1 MRYFLILFFAFLFNS
16 VNIFSEE
23 YFISGSIKNEIDGKS
38 IVGAT
43 IRIDKTNIGTY
54 SDKNGFFKLK
64 GLTKRRVKLIV
75 SSLSYNKFE
84 LELLIN
90 ENKSDLVIKLSPKS
104 IKTND
109 IIVSA
114 NKRIQ
119 NVQEIPITIAT
130 INSNELENKSINS
143 LEKALEYIP
152 GIQINKENV
161 SLRGSSGFTWGAG
174 SRVALNLDGL
184 PMLSGDNGDMKFD
197 ALPLYATERI
207 EVVKGAGSA
216 LYGTS
221 AVGGVIN
228 IITKSP
234 KPELKLKAK
243 VYSGYYSKPKYTEW
257 NYSDNLHFDTGYEL
271 FLSKSFDNLGFL
283 TSITYLDE
291 QSFREYDKKQ
301 LLNGFAKINY
311 KLNAKNNIDIL
322 ASVSISEA
330 DDWGWWQSLS
340 KPFTPPKTTDKSVII
355 NSNKFLL
362 GGNYNFILND
372 NNFGTFRLSTYHTF
386 FKNNAE
392 NNPEV
397 DYRTSGATNFS
408 PELQLNSKLNDELF
422 LTYGVS
428 FTNNN
433 IAANIFSN
441 NSQQIYSAYSQ
452 LEYKISNSIN
462 SNIGFRL
469 DKEMTKNSIESPL
482 QYSPKFGLTYFKDDW
497 KLFSSLGRGFR
508 TPVSAER
515 FPTIK
520 YNGIVLIQ
528 NPELKPETS
537 WSFEIGGNYSYE
549 TKNLSLITKLAL
561 FQNHFENFI
570 NPEFNA
576 TNLQFNNV
584 SKARIRGLELGL
596 KSLLFK
602 MIGIEGTISALD
614 PINHE
619 PSDGINYLKYR
630 SKFLFNGKIY
640 IPLNYIELVLDYKYV
655 SKVMAIDKELSI
667 IVEDSEARV
676 PAHVVDLRIIY
687 DLYKHL
693 DLPFKVV
700 LNGFNVFDYYYTQM
714 VGNMAPTRHTRL
726 QFEYSF

>member
-1 MRYFLILFFAFLFNS
+1 MRYFPILILILICNS
-16 VNIFSEE
+16 IYLFSEE
-23 YFISGSIKNEIDGKS
+23 YYISGNITNKLDGKP

-54 SDKNGFFKLK
+54 SDKNGFFKLNN
-64 GLTKRRVKLIV
+64 LSENSIKLII
-75 SSLSYNKFE
+75 SSLSYNKYE
-84 LELLIN
+84 LELQIN
-90 ENKSDLVIKLSPKS
+90 ENRNDLIIKLSPKS

-114 NKRIQ
+114 NKRVQ
-119 NVQEIPITIAT
+119 TVQEIPITIAT

-174 SRVALNLDGL
+174 SRIALNLDGL
-184 PMLSGDNGDMKFD
+184 PMLSADNGDMKFD

-207 EVVKGAGSA
+207 EVIKGAGSA

-221 AVGGVIN
+221 AIGGVIN

-234 KPELKLKAK
+234 KPELSLKAK
-243 VYSGYYSKPKYTEW
+243 VYSGFYSKPKYDEW
-257 NYSDNLHFDTGYEL
+257 EYSDNLHYDTGYEL
-271 FLSKSFDNLGFL
+271 FISKSFGNLGVL
-283 TSITYLDE
+283 SSITYLDE
-291 QSFREYDKKQ
+291 QSYRDYDKKQ
-301 LLNGFAKINY
+301 LINSFAKINY
-311 KLNAKNNIDIL
+311 KFNAKNNIDLL
-322 ASVSISEA
+322 ASFSISEA

-340 KPFTPPKTTDKSVII
+340 KPFSPPKTVDKSVII
-355 NSNKFLL
+355 NSNKYLL
-362 GGNYNFILND
+362 GGNYNFILNE
-372 NNFGTFRLSTYHTF
+372 NNFGTLRLSTYHTF

-392 NNPEV
+392 NIIDV
-397 DYRTSGATNFS
+397 DYRTSEATNFN
-408 PELQLNSKLNDELF
+408 PELQLNSKLNNELF
-422 LTYGVS
+422 LTYGFS
-428 FTNNN
+428 FANNT

-452 LEYKISNSIN
+452 LEYKITNSIN
-462 SNIGFRL
+462 TNIGFRL

-482 QYSPKFGLTYFKDDW
+482 QISPKFGLTYFQKDW
-497 KLFSSLGRGFR
+497 KLFTSIGKGFR
-508 TPVSAER
+508 TPVAAER

-537 WSFEIGGNYSYE
+537 WSFEIGGNYTYE
-549 TKNLSLITKLAL
+549 VNNLSLITELSL

-584 SKARIRGLELGL
+584 SQARIRGLELSL
-596 KSLLFK
+596 KAFVFE
-602 MIGIEGTISALD
+602 MIGLEGTISALD

-619 PSDGINYLKYR
+619 PLGAVNYLKYR
-630 SKFLFNGKIY
+630 SKFLFNGKILV
-640 IPLNYIELVLDYKYV
+640 PLDFLELILDYKYV
-655 SKVMAIDKELSI
+655 SKVMNVDKELSI

-687 DLYKHL
+687 DMKKQLN
-693 DLPFKVV
+693 LPFKIV

-726 QFEYSF
+726 QIEYSY